1 MDIFKMANQIAK
13 NMSADD
19 KVDLERCIYG
29 VLLAVLALFAVQLLL
44 NRQ

>member
-1 MDIFKMANQIAK
+1 MYFGLDTDMEN
-13 NMSADD
+13 D
-19 KVDLERCIYG
+19 KEDLERYKYG

>member
-1 MDIFKMANQIAK
+1 MYFGLDTDREN
-13 NMSADD
+13 D